1 MLPVFT
7 TPLAFVGL
15 LALPALA
22 AIYLLH
28 NRSRPYVVSSLLV
41 WTDTRTAPEGGRT
54 VERLRPPLSFW
65 LESLALLLL
74 VLAAAGPQ
82 VWAAPGARPVVVV
95 LDDSFSMRAGGDDS
109 PRNRAAAALLEE
121 LRRAPRGSVRLVL
134 AGDRPQV
141 LGEGSRRAAEV
152 ESLLPGW
159 TCGAPTARLDTA
171 VAIALELGG
180 DLATVLVLTDHPPA
194 VPLETGRVRWWAFGT
209 ARPNWAFANT
219 GRTPGP
225 RGDRLLLEVAN
236 LSNDPRRTTLTV
248 DGGSPAR
255 ELHRVAIDAEAGETR
270 RVVLELPEGEGT
282 VRAVLGDDDLAYDNA
297 VSLVT
302 AGRRAV
308 RYDVRLTDPK
318 VRALVDRAVKAS
330 GAAVPADARPHL
342 VFLDSN
348 APAPDGD
355 EAWVVRVLAEP
366 DAEAYTGPF
375 VLDRAHPLTD
385 GLSLSGVVWGGGKG
399 PLPGGPVVMAG
410 NVPLLT
416 DSESPTGRHEVR
428 LRLRPDLSTLPGSP
442 AWPELAWNLV
452 HWRAAHLPGPDR
464 ANVRIGEEVNW
475 TLAASTDTV
484 ELVKPGGE
492 KAAVPVRGRRATVRA
507 EFPGVYTLK
516 AGGEDVSFAANP
528 LHRDE
533 SDLTGCATG
542 KWGEER
548 DATTLR
554 LEYRDVRW
562 LAVLLAAAVLTL
574 HLWLLPRTGGRR

>member
-28 NRSRPYVVSSLLV
+28 NRSRPYPVSSLLLWADARV
-41 WTDTRTAPEGGRT
+41 APVGGRR
-54 VERLRPPLSFW
+54 VEPLRPPPLFW
-65 LESLALLLL
+65 LELLALLLL

-82 VWAAPGARPVVVV
+82 VWATPGARPVVVV
-95 LDDSFSMRAGGDDS
+95 LDDSFSMRAGGGDS
-109 PRNRAAAALLEE
+109 PRRRAAEALLEE
-121 LRRAPRGSVRLVL
+121 LRKTPRGSVRLVL

-141 LGEGSRRAAEV
+141 LGEGSRRAVEV
-152 ESLLPGW
+152 EALLAGW
-159 TCGAPTARLDTA
+159 TCHAPTARLDTA
-171 VAIALELGG
+171 VALALELGG

-194 VPLETGRVRWWAFGT
+194 APPETGRVRWWAFGT
-209 ARPNWAFANT
+209 ARPNWAFANA

-236 LSNDPRRTTLTV
+236 LSRDARTTTLKV
-248 DGGSPAR
+248 EAGSPPR
-255 ELHRVAIDAEAGETR
+255 ELHRAEVRAAAGETH

-282 VRAVLGDDDLAYDNA
+282 VTASLADDELNYDNV
-297 VSLVT
+297 VSLAP

-318 VRALVDRAVKAS
+318 LRSAVERAVKAT
-330 GAAVPADARPHL
+330 GAAVQAADRPHL
-342 VFLDSN
+342 VFLDEKAD
-348 APAPDGD
+348 APEGD

-385 GLSLSGVVWGGGKG
+385 GLSLAGVVWGGGKG

-410 NVPLLT
+410 NVALLT
-416 DSESPTGRHEVR
+416 DAESPTGRHEVR
-428 LRLRPDLSTLPGSP
+428 LRLRPDLSTLTESP
-442 AWPELAWNLV
+442 AWPALVWNLV
-452 HWRAAHLPGPDR
+452 QWRAAYLPGADR
-464 ANVRIGEEVNW
+464 ANVRLGEEATW
-475 TLAASTDTV
+475 TLTAAVDTV
-484 ELVKPGGE
+484 EVTEPGGKKE
-492 KAAVPVRGRRATVRA
+492 AVPVHGRRATVRA
-507 EFPGVYTLK
+507 ERPGVYTLK
-516 AGGEDVSFAANP
+516 AGGDEINFAANP

-533 SDLTGCATG
+533 SDLTGCGTG

-562 LAVLLAAAVLTL
+562 FVVLLAAAVLVL
-574 HLWLLPRTGGRR
+574 HLWLLGRGKR